1 MNDTYS
7 IRLAKTELRE
17 GYNTGNVDRILSL
30 FSDGLGDLSTGCA
43 SFWGA
48 EAKAVLRHRFP
59 REIADRTQEHLGR
72 SDKGI
77 TAYRRLL
84 RMAIDEAEKGGKP
97 LMVLDAQ
104 TAAKITGPA
113 AIDGIGPT
121 DDWQGYWQKTDASK
135 RKAAS
140 WANGH

>member
-1 MNDTYS
+1 MENNANFAELLSRLQAVERGMNLIDGMLAVYN
-7 IRLAKTELRE
+7 RLE
-17 GYNTGNVDRILSL
+17 I
-30 FSDGLGDLSTGCA
+30 CA
-43 SFWGA
+43 
-48 EAKAVLRHRFP
+48 LD
-59 REIADRTQEHLGR
+59 EI
-72 SDKGI
+72 
-77 TAYRRLL
+77 
-84 RMAIDEAEKGGKP
+84 EKGGKP

-104 TAAKITGPA
+104 TAPKITGPA